1 MLVRIGQLIFARR
14 HYQRPMGIG
23 RNIYIRITVK
33 EISIYLVP
41 QSLLAEAVGNC
52 FSSLSLLPRLHMTSL
67 GDSLNKR
74 DKLVGGN
81 IFNVILV
88 RLLARPVLYSHSS
101 KSWTLGALCFG
112 CFSKYFIQN
121 IVISRF
127 QPRGSSFDKN
137 VS

>member
-1 MLVRIGQLIFARR
+1 
-14 HYQRPMGIG
+14 MGIG
-23 RNIYIRITVK
+23 RNIYICITVK

-81 IFNVILV
+81 VLNVILI
-88 RLLARPVLYSHSS
+88 RLLARPVLYSNSS

-112 CFSKYFIQN
+112 YFSKYFIQN